1 MAKIDD
7 IDKQILSFLNEDA
20 FMSNKEM
27 AQRLGMSATPIHE
40 RIKKMEKEGII
51 KGYKAVI
58 DPHKLGKTLTVF
70 CEITLKEHAADY
82 LKQFEDD
89 AMSLKEVQECYCVS
103 GNSDFLL
110 KIVVADMD
118 DYRDFILHKLASIKN
133 IGNAQSHFVMNEIG
147 NQDFSPWLL
156 RN

>member
-7 IDKQILSFLNEDA
+7 IDKQILAFLNEDA
-20 FMSNKEM
+20 FVSNKEM
-27 AQRLGMSATPIHE
+27 ALRLGMSPTPIHE

-58 DPHKLGKTLTVF
+58 DPHKLGKSLTVF

-89 AMSLKEVQECYCVS
+89 AMSLQEVQECYCVS

-110 KIVVADMD
+110 KIVVSDMD
-118 DYRDFILHKLASIKN
+118 DYRNFILHKLASIKN

-147 NQDFSPWLL
+147 NKDFSPWLS
-156 RN
+156 N

>member
-1 MAKIDD
+1 MPKIDD
-7 IDKQILSFLNEDA
+7 IDRKILGFLHENA
-20 FMSNKEM
+20 FISNKEM
-27 AQRLGMSATPIHE
+27 AQRLGMSPTPIHE

-58 DPHKLGKTLTVF
+58 DPHKLGKSLTVF

-82 LKQFEDD
+82 LKQFENDV
-89 AMSLKEVQECYCVS
+89 MQLKEVQECFCVS

-110 KIVVADMD
+110 KIVVSDMD

-133 IGNAQSHFVMNEIG
+133 IGNAQSHFVMNEIE
-147 NQDFSPWLL
+147 NQGFSSWINP
-156 RN
+156 

>member
-1 MAKIDD
+1 MVKIDD
-7 IDKQILSFLNEDA
+7 IDKQILRYLNEDA
-20 FMSNKEM
+20 FISNKEM

-58 DPHKLGKTLTVF
+58 DPQKLGKSLTVF
-70 CEITLKEHAADY
+70 CEITLKEHAAAF
-82 LKQFEDD
+82 LKQFEND

-110 KIVVADMD
+110 KIVVSDMD

-147 NQDFSPWLL
+147 NEDFSPWLGA
-156 RN
+156 

>member
-20 FMSNKEM
+20 FISNKEM
-27 AQRLGMSATPIHE
+27 AQRLGMSPTPIHE
-40 RIKKMEKEGII
+40 RIKKLEQEGII
-51 KGYKAVI
+51 KGYKAII
-58 DPHKLGKTLTVF
+58 DPHKLGKALTVF

-110 KIVVADMD
+110 KIVVSDMD

-147 NQDFSPWLL
+147 NQDFSPWLK
-156 RN
+156 N